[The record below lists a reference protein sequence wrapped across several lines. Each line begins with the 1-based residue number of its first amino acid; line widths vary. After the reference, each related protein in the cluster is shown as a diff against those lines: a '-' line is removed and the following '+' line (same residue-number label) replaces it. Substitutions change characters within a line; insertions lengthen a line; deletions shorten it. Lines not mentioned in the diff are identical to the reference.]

1 MIKLP
6 ALHLAIILT
15 AFFILTAITAIFIQ
29 QRVSAQATF
38 TTQLAVV
45 NSDGE
50 AGETSNSKDQLE
62 SPPDSTIKDNI
73 KELVKEAASK
83 NINAVEGE
91 KKAIIGEVLRI
102 TDDALTVRTN
112 DGQQI
117 FPLNGAVITKNDEI
131 IDVGEIAVDNWV
143 TILGTISDKTIVPN
157 FIFVST
163 KSYRGEPQIVVTG
176 TVTQISKT
184 SVTISPRDGSES
196 KTLTVGSTTA
206 ILDSDGKEAE
216 WSDFELEMSLLVVG
230 FEKEDGLNR
239 ASTIKSLAPTK
250 SEVSE
255 NLETEEATR
264 SGEGVEAAGSTG
276 TTSAQP
282 SGD

>member
-6 ALHLAIILT
+6 TLHLAIILM
-15 AFFILTAITAIFIQ
+15 AFFILTAITAVFIQ

-38 TTQLAVV
+38 TTQLAVT

-50 AGETSNSKDQLE
+50 ADKTSNSKDQPE
-62 SPPDSTIKDNI
+62 NPPDSTIKDNI

-102 TDDALTVRTN
+102 TDDALTIRTN

-196 KTLTVGSTTA
+196 KTLTVGSTTT

-250 SEVSE
+250 SEVSK
-255 NLETEEATR
+255 NLETEETTR
-264 SGEGVEAAGSTG
+264 SDEVIEAAGSTG